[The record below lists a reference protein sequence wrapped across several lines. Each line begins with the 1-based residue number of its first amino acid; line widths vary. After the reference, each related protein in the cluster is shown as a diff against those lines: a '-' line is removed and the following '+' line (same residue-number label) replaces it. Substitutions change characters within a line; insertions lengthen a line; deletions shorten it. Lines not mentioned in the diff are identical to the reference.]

1 MNSPVSSRPE
11 PISVPPALNLNGR
24 LPTLD
29 GLRGLAVIGVMLT
42 HFAGQGVAP
51 GWIGEVI
58 QSVANFGAYGVDL
71 FFVLSGFLITG
82 ILIESKGGSHFFRSF
97 YMRRVLRIFPLYFG
111 ILLFFLVLVPLIR
124 NIPSHSRDAYAQQG
138 WLWLFSSNVI
148 MAIRDQWIFNTKWLA
163 LGHFWSLA
171 VEEHFYL
178 VWPALV
184 YFCSRRTLPGICLLA
199 MATAL
204 GSRIWFVMN
213 GNPELPVAILTICRI
228 DALALGGLLAAGL
241 RMPGMMSALRRPA
254 WAIGIASLG
263 YIMFQHI
270 IVVDYM
276 HWGMRT
282 LGFGALAGLFASLL
296 YSTLAVPSEHPWA
309 RFWSCAPL
317 VFFGKY
323 SYALYVFHLPV
334 IPVLN
339 HVAPISRFATWTG
352 SPLAGLL
359 AYVATCTLVTLGLS
373 LLSWHCYEKHFL
385 NLKRFFPAHGKPTPG
400 AFSSITPRAL
410 S

>member
-1 MNSPVSSRPE
+1 MTSTTTHRAE
-11 PISVPPALNLNGR
+11 QPPLAPAPDLNGR

-42 HFAGQGVAP
+42 HFVGQGSAP
-51 GWIGEVI
+51 GWIGGIV
-58 QSVANFGAYGVDL
+58 QSIAAIGVYGVDL

-82 ILIESKGGSHFFRSF
+82 ILIESKGGSHYFRSF

-111 ILLFFLVLVPLIR
+111 VLLFFLVLVPLIR
-124 NIPSHSRDAYAQQG
+124 NIPPHSRVAYAQQG

-148 MAIRDQWIFNTKWLA
+148 MAIRDQWVFNTPWLA

-184 YFCSRRTLPGICLLA
+184 YFCSHRTLPGICLLA
-199 MATAL
+199 IVTAI
-204 GSRIWFVMN
+204 GSRTWFVVN

-254 WAIGIASLG
+254 WALAVASLG
-263 YIMFQHI
+263 CLMFQHLA
-270 IVVDYM
+270 VGDYM
-276 HWGMRT
+276 HWGMRIP
-282 LGFGALAGLFASLL
+282 GFTAVALLFAALL
-296 YSTLAVPSEHPWA
+296 YSTLAVPGGHPWA
-309 RFWSCAPL
+309 RFWSCPPL

-339 HVAPISRFATWTG
+339 HVAPVSRFAAWTG

-359 AYVATCTLVTLGLS
+359 AYTAVGTVVCLGLA

-385 NLKRFFPAHGKPTPG
+385 SLKRFFPAHGKQ
-400 AFSSITPRAL
+400 APRAL
-410 S
+410 TPVSRQALS